1 MSTLPEQFA
10 GMSEQ
15 SARSE
20 SPLPAFDMK
29 AGQFNLPTLVLRDVD
44 ISGLDDFLAQQVAR
58 LPSFFDQAPVA
69 IDLSQLA
76 DREQLEDFP
85 MIVGMLRGHGM
96 IPIGV
101 RGASDQQ
108 RAQALALEI
117 AVMPAL
123 RRPALQANTPAA
135 APAPAQR
142 EAAMIIDKPVRSGQ
156 RIVAERGDLIVLG
169 GISSGAEVMAAGHIH
184 AYGPLRGRALAGF
197 AGDTSARIFCRDLG
211 AELVSI
217 AGRYRVSENLE
228 SRHLR
233 RAVQISLDGDAL
245 RFDLL

>member
-1 MSTLPEQFA
+1 
-10 GMSEQ
+10 MSEQ

-44 ISGLDDFLAQQVAR
+44 ISGLDEFLAQQVAR

-101 RGASDQQ
+101 RGASEQQ

-123 RRPALQANTPAA
+123 RRPQAAPVNPPASPPTAAQRAA
-135 APAPAQR
+135 AT
-142 EAAMIIDKPVRSGQ
+142 IIEKPVRSGQ
-156 RIVAERGDLIVLG
+156 RIVAERGDLILLG

-184 AYGPLRGRALAGF
+184 AYGALRGRALAGF